1 MPFEFYMEIFGY
13 IGTALVIISMLMTS
27 VVKLRVINICGSTIS
42 MIYAI
47 FGGAWPIVLLN
58 ASLVAINIFQ
68 LLRMRF
74 SKYRYSFVKTDM
86 NDKNLA
92 YFRFLYSD
100 DIIKHFPDYNFR
112 NDEESEA
119 HLVYCGSEIVAILIG
134 KRSNDEIQ
142 VEIDYVTPKFRDFPV
157 SKQLY
162 KRLKSSGIFKLS
174 VPYANEYLLRHG
186 YSGTERLTMIIE

>member
-68 LLRMRF
+68 LLRMRL
-74 SKYRYSFVKTDM
+74 SKYKYSFVKTDM
-86 NDKNLA
+86 RDKNLA

-112 NDEESEA
+112 NDTENEA
-119 HLVYCGSEIVAILIG
+119 HMVYCGSEIAAILIG
-134 KRSNDEIQ
+134 KRKGEDFQ
-142 VEIDYVTPKFRDFPV
+142 VDIDYVTPKYRDFTV

-162 KRLKSSGIFKLS
+162 KRLKSSGITKLS
-174 VPYANEYLLRHG
+174 VSFRNEYLLKHG
-186 YSGTERLTMIIE
+186 YSGTEQLTMIIE